1 MALWTQELGGERFPL
16 FLSSLSIRALQWL
29 HDGVRVGREFDKKV
43 HSRDIRIPVLLRHK
57 KPRRMQKVAL
67 PSFPFLFSPPLE
79 LSFAFC
85 VQTGFSFPLFFS
97 SRHEMCIPEFY
108 AALFLSIFPTV
119 SHVGE
124 RTPPTYLSKRRCLA
138 VCLCVRLLKFRLPRP
153 RKKSFVGKKG
163 RKKKP
168 TRSLYQSH

>member
-1 MALWTQELGGERFPL
+1 MVSVETCFAKQFRQRSRPSPCAKIFLDQECRWLYGLKNLTANDSPP
-16 FLSSLSIRALQWL
+16 FLSSLSIPALQWL

-79 LSFAFC
+79 FSFAFY
-85 VQTGFSFPLFFS
+85 VQTGFSSPIFFS

-119 SHVGE
+119 SYVGE

-138 VCLCVRLLKFRLPRP
+138 VCVSDF
-153 RKKSFVGKKG
+153 
-163 RKKKP
+163 
-168 TRSLYQSH
+168 